1 MKGLGVGDP
10 APDITLQSHTGEAIL
25 LADFVGKRVVVL
37 FFYPKD
43 GSPVCTKEVC
53 AFRDA
58 YQAFVDAGAEVLGVS
73 SDAAD
78 AHRAF
83 AKQHG
88 LPFKLLVD
96 KDGELRKAFGVPK
109 ALGLLPGRVTY
120 VIDTDGVI
128 RHTFK
133 SHLHAERHVSEALA
147 VVRRLAAAQQ

>member
-1 MKGLGVGDP
+1 MKQLGEGDSIP
-10 APDITLQSHTGEAIL
+10 NITLASHAGEAMSL
-25 LADFVGKRVVVL
+25 SDYVGKRVVVL

-58 YQAFVDAGAEVLGVS
+58 YQAFIDAGAEVIGVS

-78 AHRAF
+78 THRSF
-83 AKQHG
+83 AEQHH
-88 LPFKLLVD
+88 LPYKLLVD
-96 KDGELRKAFGVPK
+96 EDGKLRKALGVPK

-120 VIDTDGVI
+120 VIDTKGVI

-133 SHLHAERHVSEALA
+133 SHLHAQRHVLEALA
-147 VVRRLAAAQQ
+147 VVQRLAAS